1 MDPRAP
7 GSFPVASLLW
17 VAANSDS
24 QSLLY
29 LGSGGFGA
37 RPRRFPWDLGWLCS
51 GSLKGS
57 NMADTSQL
65 ATGGTSE
72 DPEQSWGRGS
82 LREAPFRACLW
93 SSKTV
98 SSHQT
103 RPVGGLQKGGQGS
116 KGTLRWKDTKA
127 PGDGQFKHSRM
138 SSHLSW
144 DIKIP
149 QVYVC
154 LTRQRLPE
162 PSRPPWFLCISD
174 RILKCWTTWES
185 LKTVLKLVQHA
196 KSWALLPDR
205 VYPRTFIFNNLSQR

>member
-7 GSFPVASLLW
+7 GSFLVASLFW

-24 QSLLY
+24 QSLLG

-51 GSLKGS
+51 GSLQGS
-57 NMADTSQL
+57 NMADTSQP

-72 DPEQSWGRGS
+72 DPKQSWGRGS

-103 RPVGGLQKGGQGS
+103 RPVGGQQKEGQGS

-127 PGDGQFKHSRM
+127 PGDGQSKHSRA
-138 SSHLSW
+138 SSH
-144 DIKIP
+144 
-149 QVYVC
+149 
-154 LTRQRLPE
+154 
-162 PSRPPWFLCISD
+162 
-174 RILKCWTTWES
+174 
-185 LKTVLKLVQHA
+185 
-196 KSWALLPDR
+196 
-205 VYPRTFIFNNLSQR
+205 